1 MLSVALTLRSKFKL
15 KRYIDNGYF
24 RLVRKNKQIM
34 KIGTVYK
41 RIIEVYNEKNYN
53 FELIQLEDYKDP
65 QMKDMDGIIAGRMSN
80 EQIDTCPN
88 LKHIYIPFTGK
99 NGFDV
104 DYTDANGIQ
113 IHTSHIHARY
123 VAERALALAFAIMG
137 KITLFDR
144 NLRDGHWSMRN
155 NHDRI
160 YWNSLFD
167 RRVGIYGY
175 GTIGQWI
182 NKLVEPF
189 NCSVT
194 AYNRSQNEDV
204 DYAQSISELVENS
217 DIIFAAMPLTEETK
231 SAINKDV
238 LDKMQ
243 DKILINVGRGAVIDE
258 EDLYNALKDST
269 LKGFA
274 SDVWYNYPKDE
285 EDCYPTKHNL
295 NEFNVVMTPHC
306 AGFTDSSEQ
315 ERYEDT
321 LNTIEGQGDK

>member
-1 MLSVALTLRSKFKL
+1 
-15 KRYIDNGYF
+15 
-24 RLVRKNKQIM
+24 M

-41 RIIEVYNEKNYN
+41 KIIDVYNEQKYSFN
-53 FELIQLEDYKDP
+53 LIQLEDYNDPKIKDIN
-65 QMKDMDGIIAGRMSN
+65 GIIAGRMSN
-80 EQIDTCPN
+80 EQIDACPN

-99 NGFDV
+99 NGFDTE
-104 DYTDANGIQ
+104 YTDAKAIK

-123 VAERALALAFAIMG
+123 VAERALALALSIMG

-182 NKLVEPF
+182 HKLVEPF

-194 AYNRSQNEDV
+194 AYNRSQTKSV
-204 DYAQSISELVENS
+204 KYAGSLSELVDNS
-217 DIIFAAMPLTEETK
+217 DIVFAAMPLNEQTK

-238 LDKMQ
+238 LNKMS
-243 DKILINVGRGAVIDE
+243 DKILVNVGRGAVVDE
-258 EDLYNALKDST
+258 DDLYNALKSGT

-285 EDCYPTKHNL
+285 EECYPSKYNL
-295 NEFNVVMTPHC
+295 NDFNVVMTPHC
-306 AGFTDSSEQ
+306 AGFTDTSEY
-315 ERYEDT
+315 ERYKDT
-321 LNTIEGQGDK
+321 LNTIEKHSLEGEK